1 MNDLDK
7 ALYQYSRSDFY
18 PFHMPGHKRQVQ
30 NEYLCNPYAVDI
42 TEITD
47 FDNLH
52 HAEGILKENQ
62 DMAASLYHTE
72 KSWFLING
80 STGGILAAVS
90 ACTSRG
96 GKLLMARNCH
106 KAVYHAAYLR
116 GLETVYLYPSYEPL
130 CGLNGGISS
139 IDVKKALQENPDTEA
154 VILTSPSYDGVVSD
168 IRKIAELVHSRGIP
182 LLVDEAHGAHFPFYK
197 GFPTSALDLGAD
209 VVIHSLH
216 KTLPA
221 MTQTALLHKKGNRVS
236 EEKLEEF
243 LDIYETSSPSYVLM
257 GGISF
262 CLRYIKEQGETAFRK
277 FWQNLQQCRKSLE
290 DLRVLRLIGKE
301 LKNQEDIFDFD
312 DSKIVIST
320 AWADLSGCQLHRILR
335 ERYHLEMEM
344 EAEQYVLA
352 LTSVM
357 DSREGF
363 RRLTEALLEIDRELA
378 KRRSGREGSAAREL
392 CFIESSSQTCREQ
405 ALPIWKAMES
415 SCESIL
421 LEKSQGRISA
431 EYAYLYPPGIPLLV
445 PGEKIDSEFLNHAEK
460 LKQQGLLLQGMK
472 DYSQKFIRV
481 LKKEE
486 KTNG

>member
-116 GLETVYLYPSYEPL
+116 GLETVYLYPSYEPF

-182 LLVDEAHGAHFPFYK
+182 LLVDEAHGAHFPF
-197 GFPTSALDLGAD
+197 L
-209 VVIHSLH
+209 
-216 KTLPA
+216 
-221 MTQTALLHKKGNRVS
+221 
-236 EEKLEEF
+236 
-243 LDIYETSSPSYVLM
+243 
-257 GGISF
+257 
-262 CLRYIKEQGETAFRK
+262 
-277 FWQNLQQCRKSLE
+277 
-290 DLRVLRLIGKE
+290 
-301 LKNQEDIFDFD
+301 
-312 DSKIVIST
+312 
-320 AWADLSGCQLHRILR
+320 
-335 ERYHLEMEM
+335 
-344 EAEQYVLA
+344 
-352 LTSVM
+352 
-357 DSREGF
+357 
-363 RRLTEALLEIDRELA
+363 
-378 KRRSGREGSAAREL
+378 
-392 CFIESSSQTCREQ
+392 
-405 ALPIWKAMES
+405 
-415 SCESIL
+415 
-421 LEKSQGRISA
+421 
-431 EYAYLYPPGIPLLV
+431 
-445 PGEKIDSEFLNHAEK
+445 
-460 LKQQGLLLQGMK
+460 
-472 DYSQKFIRV
+472 
-481 LKKEE
+481 
-486 KTNG
+486 